1 VAELKLE
8 NSIVDERYYI
18 ERCLGCGSYAEIFV
32 AYDQHHND
40 LPVIIKA
47 LNTSLQGTPDRDL
60 KQTLIENF
68 QNEAI
73 ALDKVRHPHIIR
85 RLGHGSAADLTGKV
99 FHYLVLEYMTGG
111 DLLSL
116 CSRRP
121 FNLSE
126 ALFYFEQIAEALAY
140 AHSQQVIHRDIKPK
154 NLLLSEN
161 HKVVKI
167 ADFGVAKMTHQDN
180 DHEITRVGTNVYA
193 PPEHHPDSDSEVTQE
208 KLTPSADIYS
218 LAKTIYTAMT
228 GRAPRQFS
236 RKPITSLPAEL
247 ASETWGYAL
256 LSVLQKATAMRVA
269 ERYASI
275 QEFWEDFVKLNSL
288 VADEEA
294 DEEKTLVRKRLA
306 VTSDVKQTAAAPNFQ
321 AAATAITKHS
331 PQPARI
337 VVDLPTRSREPEV
350 KSQES
355 GVRSQES
362 ETLPAQNSI
371 NPQMSKHQFAARMLT
386 KDKQKTDNGQS
397 PVDPHA
403 SHNLQ
408 THFVQQNT
416 IAERSPEA
424 LHTRRVALNR
434 DVERN
439 VFDNMR
445 AIIRSDWLRRAFIVF
460 LIASLI
466 GLVAS
471 VYFRFAGQHTAP
483 PIFDFFINKDGVIGA
498 GAINVN
504 LRLEPEGNVLKILPK
519 GTKVRALEERDGW
532 VRVKVTELP
541 PGAPSDGIDTGWVIG
556 KYIQF
561 D

>member
-1 VAELKLE
+1 VAELRLE
-8 NSIVDERYYI
+8 NSIVDDRYYV

-32 AYDQHHND
+32 AYDQHHD
-40 LPVIIKA
+40 DMPVIIKA
-47 LNTSLQGTPDRDL
+47 LNTSLQGTPDVDL
-60 KQTLIENF
+60 KRTLIENF
-68 QNEAI
+68 QNEAL
-73 ALDKVRHPHIIR
+73 ALDKVRHSRIIR
-85 RLGHGSAADLTGKV
+85 RLGHGSAADLTGTV

-116 CSRRP
+116 CSRKP
-121 FNLSE
+121 FSLSE

-154 NLLLSEN
+154 NLLLSQN

-180 DHEITRVGTNVYA
+180 DYEITRVGTNVYA
-193 PPEHHPDSDSEVTQE
+193 PPEHHPDSDADAEQE

-247 ASETWGYAL
+247 ASESWGYAL
-256 LSVLQKATAMRVA
+256 LSVLKKATATRVA

-288 VADEEA
+288 AALDET
-294 DEEKTLVRKRLA
+294 DVEKTLVRKRLTA
-306 VTSDVKQTAAAPNFQ
+306 TSDVEQSAASPNFQ
-321 AAATAITKHS
+321 AAAAAVTKHR

-337 VVDLPTRSREPEV
+337 VVDLPTRSPQPEV
-350 KSQES
+350 REEAH
-355 GVRSQES
+355 GRAPVQES
-362 ETLPAQNSI
+362 ETYSAPNTVNEQI
-371 NPQMSKHQFAARMLT
+371 N
-386 KDKQKTDNGQS
+386 NGQS
-397 PVDPHA
+397 RVDPLA
-403 SHNLQ
+403 SNRLQ
-408 THFVQQNT
+408 THFVEQKT
-416 IAERSPEA
+416 VAEKSPEVIQIK
-424 LHTRRVALNR
+424 RVQDHR
-434 DVERN
+434 VVDRN

-460 LIASLI
+460 LIASVI

-471 VYFRFAGQHTAP
+471 VYFYFAGEHLGP
-483 PIFDFFINKDGVIGA
+483 KVGVIG
-498 GAINVN
+498 GGVINVN

-519 GTKVRALEERDGW
+519 GTKVRVLEERNGW

-541 PGAPSDGIDTGWVIG
+541 PGTPSDGIDTGWVIG
-556 KYIQF
+556 RSIQF

>member
-1 VAELKLE
+1 MVELKLE
-8 NSIVDERYYI
+8 NSIVDERYYV

-32 AYDQHHND
+32 AYDQHHDD

-47 LNTSLQGTPDRDL
+47 LNTALQGTPDIDL
-60 KQTLIENF
+60 KKTLIENF

-140 AHSQQVIHRDIKPK
+140 AHSHQVIHRDIKPK

-208 KLTPSADIYS
+208 RLTPSADIYS

-256 LSVLQKATAMRVA
+256 LSVLRKATAMRVA

-288 VADEEA
+288 VDADEA
-294 DEEKTLVRKRLA
+294 DTEKTLVRKRLA
-306 VTSDVKQTAAAPNFQ
+306 VTSDVEQTASSPNFQ
-321 AAATAITKHS
+321 AAAAAVTKHS

-350 KSQES
+350 KSP
-355 GVRSQES
+355 GA
-362 ETLPAQNSI
+362 ETYTGQNAA
-371 NPQMSKHQFAARMLT
+371 NPQINH
-386 KDKQKTDNGQS
+386 GQS
-397 PVDPHA
+397 PVAPHTKN
-403 SHNLQ
+403 NLQ
-408 THFVQQNT
+408 TQFVQQNT
-416 IAERSPEA
+416 VAQPGAEA
-424 LHTRRVALNR
+424 LSARRAQVNRVA
-434 DVERN
+434 ERN
-439 VFDNMR
+439 VFDNLR
-445 AIIRSDWLRRAFIVF
+445 AIIKSDWLRRAFIVF

-471 VYFRFAGQHTAP
+471 VYFRFAGQYSAP
-483 PIFDFFINKDGVIGA
+483 PIVNWFNKDGVIG

-541 PGAPSDGIDTGWVIG
+541 PGTPSDGIDTGWVIG
-556 KYIQF
+556 RYILF

>member
-1 VAELKLE
+1 VAELRLE
-8 NSIVDERYYI
+8 NSIVDDRYYV

-32 AYDQHHND
+32 AYDQHHDN

-47 LNTSLQGTPDRDL
+47 LNPSLQGTPDVDL
-60 KQTLIENF
+60 KRTLIENF
-68 QNEAI
+68 QNEAL

-85 RLGHGSAADLTGKV
+85 RLGHGSAADLKGTV

-121 FNLSE
+121 FSLSE

-154 NLLLSEN
+154 NLLLSQN

-180 DHEITRVGTNVYA
+180 DYEITRVGTNVYA
-193 PPEHHPDSDSEVTQE
+193 PPEHHPDSDADVEQE

-228 GRAPRQFS
+228 GRAPRQFP

-247 ASETWGYAL
+247 ASESWGYAL
-256 LSVLQKATAMRVA
+256 LSVLKKATATRVA

-288 VADEEA
+288 VVDDET
-294 DEEKTLVRKRLA
+294 DVEKTLVRKRLTA
-306 VTSDVKQTAAAPNFQ
+306 TSDVEQTASSPNFQ
-321 AAATAITKHS
+321 AAAAAVTKHR

-337 VVDLPTRSREPEV
+337 VVDLPTRSPQPEV
-350 KSQES
+350 KSQEA
-355 GVRSQES
+355 
-362 ETLPAQNSI
+362 ETYLAPNAVKEQI
-371 NPQMSKHQFAARMLT
+371 N
-386 KDKQKTDNGQS
+386 NGQS
-397 PVDPHA
+397 RVDPHPGN
-403 SHNLQ
+403 HLQ
-408 THFVQQNT
+408 THFVEPET
-416 IAERSPEA
+416 GAEKSPEVIQ
-424 LHTRRVALNR
+424 RKRVQDNR
-434 DVERN
+434 VVDRN

-445 AIIRSDWLRRAFIVF
+445 AIIKSDWLRRAFIVF
-460 LIASLI
+460 LIASVI

-471 VYFRFAGQHTAP
+471 VYFYFAGEQLGS
-483 PIFDFFINKDGVIGA
+483 KVGVIG
-498 GAINVN
+498 GGVINVN

-519 GTKVRALEERDGW
+519 GTKVRALEERNGW

-541 PGAPSDGIDTGWVIG
+541 PGTPSDGIDTGWVIG
-556 KYIQF
+556 RSIQF